1 MMRLLA
7 NENFPLGSAHVLRAG
22 GFDIKVVGVEFAGIT
37 DREVMEIAIREERTI
52 VTFDRHYGELIFRHG
67 YRPAS
72 GVIYLRWKHFGPED
86 PGRYLTELLTSTG
99 IDFSH
104 ALTVIDEDTI
114 RQRRY
119 GLGDSA

>member
-1 MMRLLA
+1 MRLLA
-7 NENFPLGSAHVLRAG
+7 NENFPLKSAEILKAK
-22 GFDIKVVGVEFAGIT
+22 GFDITTVGVELQGIT
-37 DREVMEIAIREERTI
+37 DREIMEIAIREKRTI

-72 GVIYLRWKHFGPED
+72 GVIYLRWNRFSPED
-86 PGRYLTELLTSTG
+86 PGRYLADLLTSTK
-99 IDFSH
+99 IDFSQ

-119 GLGDSA
+119 RIDKPE

>member
-1 MMRLLA
+1 MRLLA
-7 NENFPLGSAHVLRAG
+7 NENFPLKSALILKAE
-22 GFDIKVVGVEFAGIT
+22 GFDVKVVGVEFTGIT
-37 DREVMEIAIREERTI
+37 DREVLEIAIQEERTL

-86 PGRYLTELLTSTG
+86 PGKYLLELLTSTK

-104 ALTVIDEDTI
+104 ALTVIDEDTM

-119 GLGDSA
+119 RPDNSA

>member
-1 MMRLLA
+1 MRLLA
-7 NENFPLGSAHVLRAG
+7 NENFPLKSVHILRAA
-22 GFDIKVVGVEFAGIT
+22 GFDVKVVGVEFAGIT

-52 VTFDRHYGELIFRHG
+52 VTFDRHYGELVFRHG

-72 GVIYLRWKHFGPED
+72 GVIYLRWRRFGPED
-86 PGRYLTELLTSTG
+86 PGRYLGDLLASPR

-119 GLGDSA
+119 PAK